1 MQELRLMNREFIDS
15 IIRTDEGMKYLV
27 IDGEVVCSAPIAFD
41 FNEYKEED
49 AVVVIKEL
57 GQHLWKQGVYM
68 DDLYDEIIQPLI
80 YQVAYEHAKQVVE
93 DFNDEVYQCDMR
105 ECGERMIELASWDK
119 RFMDCTESYEQK
131 AERK

>member
-15 IIRTDEGMKYLV
+15 KIRTDKGMKHFV
-27 IDGEVVCSAPIAFD
+27 VDGEVVCSAPIAFNFD
-41 FNEYKEED
+41 EYKEED
-49 AVVVIKEL
+49 AIVVIQGL
-57 GQHLWKQGVYM
+57 GQHIWKQGVFM

-80 YQVAYEHAKQVVE
+80 YQIAYEHAKQVVE

-119 RFMDCTESYEQK
+119 RFMDCI
-131 AERK
+131 

>member
-15 IIRTDEGMKYLV
+15 KIRTDEGMKYLV

-68 DDLYDEIIQPLI
+68 DDLYDEMIQPLI

-119 RFMDCTESYEQK
+119 RFMDCIESYEQK
-131 AERK
+131 QE

>member
-15 IIRTDEGMKYLV
+15 KIRTDEGMKHLV
-27 IDGEVVCSAPIAFD
+27 VDGEVVCSAPLAFD

-49 AVVVIKEL
+49 AVVVIHGLMK
-57 GQHLWKQGVYM
+57 HLWKQGVYM
-68 DDLYDEIIQPLI
+68 DDLYDEMIQPLV
-80 YQVAYEHAKQVVE
+80 YQIAYEHAKQVVE

-119 RFMDCTESYEQK
+119 RFMDCIENYEQK
-131 AERK
+131 AE